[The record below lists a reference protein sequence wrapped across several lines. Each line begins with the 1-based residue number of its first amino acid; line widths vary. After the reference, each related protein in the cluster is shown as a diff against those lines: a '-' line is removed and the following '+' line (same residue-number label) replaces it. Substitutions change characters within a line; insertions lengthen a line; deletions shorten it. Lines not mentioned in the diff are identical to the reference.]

1 MRAND
6 QALTM
11 ANLSLFYFHV
21 RQSNL
26 SIAKKMRENMSGQ
39 KSPFFE
45 KEQGAHCHVPTRSV
59 TNLLLFSHSAFEQ
72 RRFQANHTG
81 SNVKKNCKMFPRNNF

>member
-1 MRAND
+1 MIKPL
-6 QALTM
+6 QWQIYH
-11 ANLSLFYFHV
+11 YFIFMSDSPIC
-21 RQSNL
+21 QL
-26 SIAKKMRENMSGQ
+26 PKKMRENMSGQ

-81 SNVKKNCKMFPRNNF
+81 SNVKKNATCF